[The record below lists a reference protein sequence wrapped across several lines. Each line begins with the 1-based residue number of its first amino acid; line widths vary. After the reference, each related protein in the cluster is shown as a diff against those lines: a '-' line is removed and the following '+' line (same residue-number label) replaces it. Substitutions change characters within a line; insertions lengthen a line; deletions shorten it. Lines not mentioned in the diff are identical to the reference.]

1 MKLDNQFF
9 NDSEE
14 KLEFKPFPFFKEL
27 FLPVEQLPEYYR
39 KKREYEYN
47 NGTHIKGIGWRDELH
62 PILLKLFSLNRCLID
77 KQTLT
82 VMSDKRIKDGRPVIY
97 AITHIGKFDL
107 QIVSE
112 AIKDHQYTFA
122 GDPETMY
129 RSSDGFFLSLNG
141 LVYCDTESKTDR
153 RIAQATAID
162 LVNKNQNLMIYPE
175 GVWNLSA
182 NLLMLPLFSG
192 VINIAQQTGCDIIPV
207 AIEQYDNDFIVN
219 IGSNFK
225 VDKEFLDEND
235 NKKYIEEQKNILRDI
250 MATLKWEIM
259 ETRPSIKRS
268 ELGTYE
274 EEENKFIDTRLNE
287 WFNPK
292 TKEPYYTREIVKSRT
307 YRPKGV
313 TVPEDAF
320 NYFYNLKLNK
330 NNAFCFRKDFS
341 LPTNIQR
348 SVQTTLNTSIEQ
360 SDEENELSSYIKK

>member
-1 MKLDNQFF
+1 MKKESQSIINEDGNLD
-9 NDSEE
+9 
-14 KLEFKPFPFFKEL
+14 FKPLSFFKEL
-27 FLPVEQLPEYYR
+27 FLPHDELPEYYR
-39 KKREYEYN
+39 KKREYEYYH
-47 NGTHIKGIGWRDELH
+47 GTNLRGINWRDKLH

-82 VMSDKRIKDGRPVIY
+82 VINDKREKTDKPVIY

-129 RSSDGFFLSLNG
+129 RTSDGFFLSLNG

-162 LVNKNQNLMIYPE
+162 LVKENQNLMIYPE

-207 AIEQYDNDFIVN
+207 AIEQYGNDFVVN

-225 VDKEFLDEND
+225 VNEEFLDDAD
-235 NKKYIEEQKNILRDI
+235 NKKYVETKKEQLRNI
-250 MATLKWEIM
+250 MATLKWEII
-259 ETRPSIKRS
+259 ESRPMIKRTD
-268 ELGTYE
+268 LGDYG
-274 EEENKFIDTRLNE
+274 EEENKFIDVVI
-287 WFNPK
+287 FN
-292 TKEPYYTREIVKSRT
+292 R
-307 YRPKGV
+307 
-313 TVPEDAF
+313 AF
-320 NYFYNLKLNK
+320 LK
-330 NNAFCFRKDFS
+330 NNIKQLVTALSSCRAPS
-341 LPTNIQR
+341 
-348 SVQTTLNTSIEQ
+348 SVQTSRQILP
-360 SDEENELSSYIKK
+360 